1 MLKRFAEEYRLK
13 IRADECGDRVIR
25 GRRGH
30 LWFDG
35 PELCLTILDGPP
47 ISAKRLKVL
56 VGSTG
61 SVWQEPSAATT
72 TAGASRMPRFAG
84 SGPSATGKRSGLRG
98 AKHASAIPEQVRRSW
113 RGPRLLV

>member
-13 IRADECGDRVIR
+13 MRADECGDRVIP

-47 ISAKRLKVL
+47 I
-56 VGSTG
+56 
-61 SVWQEPSAATT
+61 
-72 TAGASRMPRFAG
+72 
-84 SGPSATGKRSGLRG
+84 
-98 AKHASAIPEQVRRSW
+98 
-113 RGPRLLV
+113 

>member
-1 MLKRFAEEYRLK
+1 MLKQFAEEYRLK
-13 IRADECGDRVIR
+13 MRADECGDRVIP
-25 GRRGH
+25 GRCGH

-61 SVWQEPSAATT
+61 SVWQGTL
-72 TAGASRMPRFAG
+72 SRNDHG
-84 SGPSATGKRSGLRG
+84 
-98 AKHASAIPEQVRRSW
+98 RR
-113 RGPRLLV
+113 V